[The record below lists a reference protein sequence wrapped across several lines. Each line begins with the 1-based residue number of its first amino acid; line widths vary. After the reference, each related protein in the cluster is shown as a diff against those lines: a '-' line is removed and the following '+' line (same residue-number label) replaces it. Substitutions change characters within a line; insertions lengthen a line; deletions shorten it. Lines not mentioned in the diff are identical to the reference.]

1 MRADGPRNL
10 YHGPGFH
17 ALCRKLRGRAAP
29 PPGLSPQTT
38 PPTPPGLRKAL
49 ANVSNC
55 VELFGP
61 PSTPRRLDGAAMLRH
76 RHNLTHAGARP
87 APHRRP
93 PLGNTGY
100 YKQKQGHDC
109 VRRDGLREKQ
119 SVTSHAPRKRLQG
132 QDVRIP
138 AATHRGAGAV
148 RPGPPVVGGGSRLA
162 TRVWG
167 ARRVQKD
174 EIVVLLDRL
183 PREVGGRAPASAQ
196 DAHAHHRGRRCGNQS
211 FTARSTP
218 ARWREC
224 TRRTG

>member
-1 MRADGPRNL
+1 MLQPILQAMREQLQSCLDDVAARALGGMLQSTPDDLDAIACKTPPLWSDVVAAYRYQRVLCESGLFRHLGAGVRADGPRNL

-76 RHNLTHAGARP
+76 RHNLTHAGAGP

-93 PLGNTGY
+93 PLGNTRY
-100 YKQKQGHDC
+100 DREEPGHDR
-109 VRRDGLREKQ
+109 VWRDGLWQKQ
-119 SVTSHAPRKRLQG
+119 
-132 QDVRIP
+132 
-138 AATHRGAGAV
+138 
-148 RPGPPVVGGGSRLA
+148 
-162 TRVWG
+162 
-167 ARRVQKD
+167 
-174 EIVVLLDRL
+174 
-183 PREVGGRAPASAQ
+183 
-196 DAHAHHRGRRCGNQS
+196 
-211 FTARSTP
+211 
-218 ARWREC
+218 
-224 TRRTG
+224 